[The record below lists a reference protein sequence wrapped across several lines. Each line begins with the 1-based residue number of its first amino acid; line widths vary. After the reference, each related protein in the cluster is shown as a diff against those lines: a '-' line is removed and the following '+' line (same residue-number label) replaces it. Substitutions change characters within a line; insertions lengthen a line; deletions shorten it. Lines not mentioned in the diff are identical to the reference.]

1 MMKKALKCDFRQEQ
15 VHELPMFDCQRTH
28 AAFERSNLEALN
40 KSSLIS
46 VQGTLVGYLVTHDI
60 VCPLHQTNKKEQKIK
75 KIKNWICLPLWY
87 SNATERLPTNVH
99 VLRVS
104 FHVDHQILV

>member
-1 MMKKALKCDFRQEQ
+1 MKKALKCDFRQEQ

-46 VQGTLVGYLVTHDI
+46 VQGTLVGYLVTRDI

-75 KIKNWICLPLWY
+75 KLKIGFAYLFGIPMPPNGCRPMYMCLG
-87 SNATERLPTNVH
+87 
-99 VLRVS
+99 
-104 FHVDHQILV
+104 